1 MKKLLAVIALTGL
14 LVSVSAPVLHD
25 SAVET
30 FPRPIVAEQV

>member
-14 LVSVSAPVLHD
+14 LVSAAAPVLHD

-30 FPRPIVAEQV
+30 FPRPLVMDQV